1 MGSEQDFQF
10 VMLHIRSSSELI
22 QTKWILS
29 FFIFR
34 YHVNFIFCSSCIL
47 LALTD
52 RGKSELFF
60 LNISKHI
67 NMILSHLKI
76 SSVANTVLKR
86 AFNADICEGQ
96 RRGMEARYY
105 AYMQIL
111 YVREECFLHF
121 FTVHCL
127 PTPIPFV
134 ASVHPVRFL
143 HYISRGGKKHY
154 HYA

>member
-1 MGSEQDFQF
+1 MPNEISNSSCFTLEA
-10 VMLHIRSSSELI
+10 HRSSSKRNEANI
-22 QTKWILS
+22 ARMNS
-29 FFIFR
+29 FPFFIFR
-34 YHVNFIFCSSCIL
+34 YDVNFFFILYSSPPL
-47 LALTD
+47 WLSNWEKKREEL
-52 RGKSELFF
+52 SEY
-60 LNISKHI
+60 ISKHI

-105 AYMQIL
+105 AYMQICMC
-111 YVREECFLHF
+111 EKNASCI

-143 HYISRGGKKHY
+143 H
-154 HYA
+154 